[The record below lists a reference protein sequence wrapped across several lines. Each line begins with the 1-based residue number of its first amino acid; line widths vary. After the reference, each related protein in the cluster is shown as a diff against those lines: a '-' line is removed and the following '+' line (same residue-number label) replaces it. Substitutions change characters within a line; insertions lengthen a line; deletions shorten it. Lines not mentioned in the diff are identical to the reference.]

1 MEEET
6 ITPVQRE
13 NAIET
18 AIRIG
23 TTISPI
29 HQHAKDGQMF
39 VVVPEG
45 FAVQSLEKLC
55 AKPARKRGSV
65 TVSDMASF
73 CRYAGTHMRAGC
85 STAYANVDVENF
97 RFNVVAVLDDHGTEA
112 DGQNWQEHRCTLNSR
127 TSFEFDK
134 WRKHDR
140 EKFTQTEFAE
150 FLEDNVQDI
159 TGDDGMPTGTDVLQ
173 MALNFERT
181 ANKRFRSKT
190 NLQSGCV
197 QLEFVDEENDKSRER
212 MQMFER
218 FTIAIPV
225 FQTNALH
232 GEAVAYPVQARLK
245 YREKDGELSFWYE
258 LIRADRVFLAAV
270 ADELKNLPEQLLVI
284 YGTP

>member
-1 MEEET
+1 MEEKVT
-6 ITPVQRE
+6 AKQGE
-13 NAIET
+13 NEVET
-18 AIRIG
+18 AARLGMTASPVRFATENG
-23 TTISPI
+23 TP
-29 HQHAKDGQMF
+29 F
-39 VVVPEG
+39 VIVPEG
-45 FAVQSLEKLC
+45 FEVESLEKLC
-55 AKPARKRGSV
+55 PKPMRKRG
-65 TVSDMASF
+65 TIETTDTDSF
-73 CRYAGTHMRAGC
+73 CRYVTEHMRTE
-85 STAYANVDVENF
+85 STAYASIDVESYKF
-97 RFNVVAVLDDHGTEA
+97 SVIAILDDHEGGEFGNA
-112 DGQNWQEHRCTLNSR
+112 GWRKHRCVLAAR

-140 EKFTQTEFAE
+140 QKFTQAEFAE

-159 TGDDGMPTGTDVLQ
+159 TGGDGMPTGTDVLQ

-197 QLEFVDEENDKSRER
+197 QLEFVDEENEKSRER

-225 FQTNALH
+225 FQTNAMH

-258 LIRADRVFLAAV
+258 LIRADRVFQAAV
-270 ADELKNLPEQLLVI
+270 ADEIKKLPEQLLVI

>member
-1 MEEET
+1 MDEKV
-6 ITPVQRE
+6 IIKQGE
-13 NAIET
+13 NEVET
-18 AIRIG
+18 AARIG
-23 TTISPI
+23 MSVAPI
-29 HQHAKDGQMF
+29 RVATDNGTPF
-39 VVVPEG
+39 VVTPEG
-45 FAVQSLEKLC
+45 FAVKSLENLC
-55 AKPARKRGSV
+55 PKPARKRGNIV
-65 TVSDMASF
+65 TTDTDSF
-73 CRYAGTHMRAGC
+73 CQYVTEHLRVKE
-85 STAYANVDVENF
+85 STAYAHIDVENYKF
-97 RFNVVAVLDDHGTEA
+97 SVTAILDDHTGGEFGNA
-112 DGQNWQEHRCTLNSR
+112 GWREHRCVLDAR

-140 EKFTQTEFAE
+140 EKFSQTAFAE

-159 TGDDGMPTGTDVLQ
+159 TGGDGMPTGTDVLQ

-225 FQTNALH
+225 FQTNAMY

-258 LIRADRVFLAAV
+258 LIRADRVFQAAV
-270 ADELKNLPEQLLVI
+270 ADELKKLPEQLMVI

>member
-1 MEEET
+1 MDEKV
-6 ITPVQRE
+6 IIKQGE
-13 NAIET
+13 NEIET
-18 AIRIG
+18 AARIG
-23 TTISPI
+23 MTISPI
-29 HQHAKDGQMF
+29 RIAADNGTPF

-45 FAVQSLEKLC
+45 FAVRSLEILC
-55 AKPARKRGSV
+55 QKPSRKRGDIVV
-65 TVSDMASF
+65 TDTDSF
-73 CRYAGTHMRAGC
+73 CRYVTEHQRVE
-85 STAYANVDVENF
+85 STAYVYINENYKF
-97 RFNVVAVLDDHGTEA
+97 SVTAILDDHAGGEFGNA
-112 DGQNWQEHRCTLNSR
+112 GWREHRCVLNAR

-134 WRKHDR
+134 WREHDR
-140 EKFTQTEFAE
+140 KKFSQTEFAE

-159 TGDDGMPTGTDVLQ
+159 TGGDGMPSGTDVLQ

-258 LIRADRVFLAAV
+258 LIRADRVFQAAV
-270 ADELKNLPEQLLVI
+270 ADELKKLPEQLLVI